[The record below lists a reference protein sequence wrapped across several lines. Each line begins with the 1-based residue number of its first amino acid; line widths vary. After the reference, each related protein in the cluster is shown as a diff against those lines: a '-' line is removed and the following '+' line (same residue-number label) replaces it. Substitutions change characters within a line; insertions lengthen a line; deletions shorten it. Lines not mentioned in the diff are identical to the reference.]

1 MPRTVVVTGAASGI
15 GAAVAAKFRQ
25 AGELVVGFDLADP
38 AQPLPGVRYARVDV
52 GDADEVAAGFAEL
65 ERVDVLVNNAGIQR
79 VGLVG
84 RQPLDEW
91 RAVLA
96 TNLNGPYHCSAEAVR
111 RMPEGG
117 AIVSIASTAAFVG
130 MPGRAAYS
138 TAKAG
143 ILAMSRVMAV
153 ELAPRR
159 VKVNAVC
166 PGFTRTA
173 FVQQGIDDGSLDF
186 DWMMRRVPFKR
197 MAEPEEIADAVCF
210 LASERAAYV
219 TGQSLV
225 VDGGWTI
232 QGIDEAPDWLA
243 GS

>member
-1 MPRTVVVTGAASGI
+1 MPRVVVVTGAANGI
-15 GAAVAAKFRQ
+15 GAAVAASFAS
-25 AGELVVGFDLADP
+25 AGDEVVGFDLAEP
-38 AQPLPGVRYARVDV
+38 EQPHAGVRYERVNVSDP
-52 GDADEVAAGFAEL
+52 DAVAAGFAGL
-65 ERVDVLVNNAGIQR
+65 ARVDVLVNNAGIQR

-84 RQPLDEW
+84 RQPLQEW
-91 RAVLA
+91 QAVIA
-96 TNLNGPYHCSAEAVR
+96 TNLNGPYYCGAEAVR

-143 ILAMSRVMAV
+143 ILGMTRVMAV

-173 FVQQGIDDGSLDF
+173 FVQQGIDDGSLDL
-186 DWMMRRVPFKR
+186 DWMMQRVPYRR
-197 MAEPEEIADAVCF
+197 MAEPEEIADAVAF
-210 LASERAAYV
+210 LAGERASYV
-219 TGQSLV
+219 TGQALV
-225 VDGGWTI
+225 VDGGWTV
-232 QGIDEAPDWLA
+232 QGINEAPDWLA
-243 GS
+243 SS